1 MIGID
6 VTLGARRRSQPE
18 RGLQV
23 ALIEHLQLRAPAG
36 TWWTHYPSGGRRNRI
51 TGAVLK
57 GMGAKPGVPDLL
69 IVSRGRLFGLEL
81 KNGMRGRLSPTQ
93 VATHDEM
100 REAGAVIGTAGT
112 IDEAL
117 NLLDAW
123 GLLR

>member
-1 MIGID
+1 
-6 VTLGARRRSQPE
+6 
-18 RGLQV
+18 
-23 ALIEHLQLRAPAG
+23 
-36 TWWTHYPSGGRRNRI
+36 
-51 TGAVLK
+51 
-57 GMGAKPGVPDLL
+57 MGAKPGVPDVL

-93 VATHDEM
+93 VAAHDEM

-117 NLLDAW
+117 DLLCEW